1 MRDMQELLDD
11 IDARL
16 DVEVGKVSATV
27 SEVYENS
34 LHNYCSNGNFS
45 DSTDKFTGWN
55 RSSAAQI
62 TQTTFSG
69 KSCAKIENNTSTY
82 SLSWYQR
89 PWAKKGKVTVRFK
102 AACDTEDS
110 GNARIRVT
118 IDGKA
123 FLMAAGE
130 LGSGWKQFE
139 FTAEATPSYFY
150 TYFYN
155 YVADT
160 TVYITDVEILGYISA
175 YSESQLSVLKD
186 SIEAEVKRATKGEED
201 LKASIKVNADNITS
215 KVSKGDFGSYVTQ
228 YYDRVITA
236 FNNSSKYV
244 QISAGEIAIYDYG
257 VSSSKKRAV
266 FDESGNHF
274 YRDGYYVGC
283 IGTNQW
289 AQNNSHKGLV
299 FDLEPQ
305 GKYMAFAQKASA
317 SASSY
322 TTMLCFS
329 RANSIYDEY
338 GVNMGCNLIGN
349 WYTLKNFKIGSISAG
364 GYTAFSGAIPIVCE
378 ITNNGNS
385 WTYSHLRVYN
395 GIIVGYWN

>member
-1 MRDMQELLDD
+1 M
-11 IDARL
+11 
-16 DVEVGKVSATV
+16 
-27 SEVYENS
+27 
-34 LHNYCSNGNFS
+34 
-45 DSTDKFTGWN
+45 
-55 RSSAAQI
+55 
-62 TQTTFSG
+62 
-69 KSCAKIENNTSTY
+69 
-82 SLSWYQR
+82 
-89 PWAKKGKVTVRFK
+89 TVRFK

-110 GNARIRVT
+110 GKARIRVT

-123 FLMAAGE
+123 FLTTAGE

-139 FTAEATPSYFY
+139 FTAEATPSYFH

-201 LKASIKVNADNITS
+201 LKASIKVNADNIIS

-257 VSSSKKRAV
+257 VSTSKKRAV

>member
-1 MRDMQELLDD
+1 M
-11 IDARL
+11 
-16 DVEVGKVSATV
+16 
-27 SEVYENS
+27 
-34 LHNYCSNGNFS
+34 
-45 DSTDKFTGWN
+45 
-55 RSSAAQI
+55 
-62 TQTTFSG
+62 
-69 KSCAKIENNTSTY
+69 
-82 SLSWYQR
+82 
-89 PWAKKGKVTVRFK
+89 
-102 AACDTEDS
+102 
-110 GNARIRVT
+110 
-118 IDGKA
+118 
-123 FLMAAGE
+123 
-130 LGSGWKQFE
+130 
-139 FTAEATPSYFY
+139 
-150 TYFYN
+150 
-155 YVADT
+155 ADT

-201 LKASIKVNADNITS
+201 LKASIKVNADNIIS

-257 VSSSKKRAV
+257 VSTSKKRAV

>member
-1 MRDMQELLDD
+1 MLL
-11 IDARL
+11 
-16 DVEVGKVSATV
+16 
-27 SEVYENS
+27 
-34 LHNYCSNGNFS
+34 
-45 DSTDKFTGWN
+45 
-55 RSSAAQI
+55 
-62 TQTTFSG
+62 
-69 KSCAKIENNTSTY
+69 
-82 SLSWYQR
+82 
-89 PWAKKGKVTVRFK
+89 
-102 AACDTEDS
+102 
-110 GNARIRVT
+110 
-118 IDGKA
+118 
-123 FLMAAGE
+123 
-130 LGSGWKQFE
+130 
-139 FTAEATPSYFY
+139 
-150 TYFYN
+150 
-155 YVADT
+155 
-160 TVYITDVEILGYISA
+160 
-175 YSESQLSVLKD
+175 
-186 SIEAEVKRATKGEED
+186 
-201 LKASIKVNADNITS
+201 
-215 KVSKGDFGSYVTQ
+215 
-228 YYDRVITA
+228 RVITA